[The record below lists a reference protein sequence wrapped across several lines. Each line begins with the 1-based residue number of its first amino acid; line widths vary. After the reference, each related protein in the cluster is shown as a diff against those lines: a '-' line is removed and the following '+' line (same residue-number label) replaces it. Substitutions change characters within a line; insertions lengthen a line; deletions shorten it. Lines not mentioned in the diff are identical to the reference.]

1 MRLRKVLSG
10 ALAATCG
17 VMPAQ
22 LPAQEAPAKRLA
34 AIVGVA
40 VEEYG
45 KGVDPSG
52 KIISAVELDEANGF
66 LREAKEAAKRL
77 VIANADKA
85 RALLDSLIKAASRR
99 ATPAELAI
107 ISHRFVA
114 ELGIDG
120 ALDLPSR
127 PVDLARGQEIFVR
140 SCAQCH
146 GATGAGDGSAARNIV
161 PPPAP
166 IGTKATMNAVS
177 PAYMYRLVSVGVSGT
192 MMAAWASQ
200 LTPDE
205 RWAVVGYVN
214 SLRSTDADRN
224 AGRALLKAGCASCAG
239 PTPPAAIGFAWQA
252 ERSDSAI
259 AAAVRAGDA
268 ATGVARGSLA
278 SAVEVDKVV
287 AALRAGAVVAPSS
300 GTATVAAT
308 ADGTDPRS
316 AARQAVRRIDDALAA
331 ARAGHPAEAGDLA
344 FDAYIAFEPL
354 EGPARMRNP
363 GLVAA
368 MERHFADFKGAVKA
382 NDATAAESARNSIEQ
397 GIPTIL
403 ELSTAIPTWWG
414 AFLESFII
422 IVREG
427 FEAILV
433 LGAVVAFLIKTG
445 NRSRLRDIWWG
456 AGAGLVAS
464 AVLAVLMRTALSSMP
479 VSQELIEGVT
489 LLVAVFVLFS
499 VSYWLISKVEGEKW
513 QKFIRAKVSTALSN
527 GGGLALGLVAFLAVF
542 REGAETALFYQ
553 ALFARGGNVLA
564 PVTIGLVAGF
574 GALIVIFTLFYR
586 FGVRIPLR
594 WFFTVTSGLLYYM
607 AMAFAGKGVMELQE
621 ANVFSRT
628 LIPSFPQIDL
638 LGIYPTVESLMAQGV
653 LLSLLL
659 FALWRTLSPASGDD
673 VEPTGRDVMPPE
685 VAARFA
691 ELQVTARRLQDRVDS
706 LEKEIEHETK
716 TL

>member
-1 MRLRKVLSG
+1 M
-10 ALAATCG
+10 
-17 VMPAQ
+17 
-22 LPAQEAPAKRLA
+22 
-34 AIVGVA
+34 
-40 VEEYG
+40 
-45 KGVDPSG
+45 
-52 KIISAVELDEANGF
+52 
-66 LREAKEAAKRL
+66 
-77 VIANADKA
+77 
-85 RALLDSLIKAASRR
+85 
-99 ATPAELAI
+99 
-107 ISHRFVA
+107 
-114 ELGIDG
+114 
-120 ALDLPSR
+120 
-127 PVDLARGQEIFVR
+127 
-140 SCAQCH
+140 
-146 GATGAGDGSAARNIV
+146 
-161 PPPAP
+161 
-166 IGTKATMNAVS
+166 
-177 PAYMYRLVSVGVSGT
+177 
-192 MMAAWASQ
+192 
-200 LTPDE
+200 
-205 RWAVVGYVN
+205 
-214 SLRSTDADRN
+214 
-224 AGRALLKAGCASCAG
+224 
-239 PTPPAAIGFAWQA
+239 
-252 ERSDSAI
+252 
-259 AAAVRAGDA
+259 
-268 ATGVARGSLA
+268 
-278 SAVEVDKVV
+278 
-287 AALRAGAVVAPSS
+287 
-300 GTATVAAT
+300 
-308 ADGTDPRS
+308 
-316 AARQAVRRIDDALAA
+316 
-331 ARAGHPAEAGDLA
+331 
-344 FDAYIAFEPL
+344 
-354 EGPARMRNP
+354 
-363 GLVAA
+363 
-368 MERHFADFKGAVKA
+368 
-382 NDATAAESARNSIEQ
+382 
-397 GIPTIL
+397 
-403 ELSTAIPTWWG
+403 
-414 AFLESFII
+414 
-422 IVREG
+422 REG

-607 AMAFAGKGVMELQE
+607 AMVFAGKGVMELQE